1 LLLIQVNG
9 GGHHHLSIRGHA
21 KQQTVFSLLL
31 LLRSFVAL
39 SS

>member
-31 LLRSFVAL
+31 LRSFVAL